1 MMEENLRRAMS
12 LSRGDPTSFLTR
24 PVSASL
30 LAIAAV
36 LLIVVALP
44 ALKRRREEIFQE

>member
-12 LSRGDPTSFLTR
+12 LSRGDATSFLTR

-30 LAIAAV
+30 LAVAAA
-36 LLIVVALP
+36 LLVVVVLP
-44 ALKRRREEIFQE
+44 ALKRKREEIFQE